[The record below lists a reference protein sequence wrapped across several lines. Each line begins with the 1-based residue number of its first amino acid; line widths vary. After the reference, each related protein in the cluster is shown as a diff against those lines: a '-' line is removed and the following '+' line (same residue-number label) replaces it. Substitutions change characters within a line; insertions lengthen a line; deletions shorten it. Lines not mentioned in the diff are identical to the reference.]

1 LRFSLALTALDRQ
14 RFDLAVLNYIMPGGD
29 GVALATAIRQRAD
42 AARLPLILITSA
54 QPSQTETPPG
64 LFAAVIPK
72 PLRNR
77 QFASAVAQAL
87 LGPKLGR
94 PEPTG
99 GQNTKQEAR

>member
-1 LRFSLALTALDRQ
+1 MVAAPSGAEALAALDRQ
-14 RFDLAVLNYIMPGGD
+14 RFDLAVLNYIMPGAD

-42 AARLPLILITSA
+42 ASRLPLILVTSA

-72 PLRNR
+72 PLHNL

-87 LGPKLGR
+87 LGPKLGW
-94 PEPTG
+94 PEPPG
-99 GQNTKQEAR
+99 